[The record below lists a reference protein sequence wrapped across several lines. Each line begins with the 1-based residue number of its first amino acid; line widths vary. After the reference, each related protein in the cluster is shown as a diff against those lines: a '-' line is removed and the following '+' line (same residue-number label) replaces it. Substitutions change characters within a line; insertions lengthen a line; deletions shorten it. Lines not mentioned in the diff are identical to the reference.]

1 MMNLQR
7 VAFPTTVTQQ
17 ILHLQQ
23 EMAQI
28 AIWKE
33 QENLLRPFPHLLS
46 KKLGTLPNYLN
57 SY

>member
-1 MMNLQR
+1 MNLHRVVTRTMNLQR

-33 QENLLRPFPHLLS
+33 WRIS
-46 KKLGTLPNYLN
+46 
-57 SY
+57 